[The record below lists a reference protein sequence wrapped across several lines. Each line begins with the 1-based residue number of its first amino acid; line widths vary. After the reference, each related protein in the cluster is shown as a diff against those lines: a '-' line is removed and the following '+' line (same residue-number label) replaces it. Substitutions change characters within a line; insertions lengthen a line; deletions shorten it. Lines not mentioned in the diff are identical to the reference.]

1 MKFQNNVFMMHKD
14 KWEKSHI
21 RMTWKKYPWKLKI
34 RLFLE
39 IRRFKQNELNGTQL
53 SWSQIPSSQILTRC
67 IIYTV
72 CVSVLLISSYQ
83 MVPTCMYYPQPH
95 PCFNW
100 PWRASG
106 PGHRWACTSIARL
119 AILYAPNI
127 VRDHV
132 YFSLL
137 ARQVSW
143 IMPPPHACYQG
154 PETGIIRGSQLS
166 NTHFYDS
173 FRRPCLGVWEK
184 WFEFWTCLICILWQV
199 SLDESWQCL
208 LESRIR
214 IRVFQMF

>member
-1 MKFQNNVFMMHKD
+1 MKFQNNVLQWCTKISG
-14 KWEKSHI
+14 KNRTQEWREKIS
-21 RMTWKKYPWKLKI
+21 MQA
-34 RLFLE
+34 
-39 IRRFKQNELNGTQL
+39 QNQAFPGN
-53 SWSQIPSSQILTRC
+53 QIKTFWQIHC
-67 IIYTV
+67 ICQSCY
-72 CVSVLLISSYQ
+72 CSSYQ

-154 PETGIIRGSQLS
+154 PETGIICGCQLS
-166 NTHFYDS
+166 ITHFYDT

-184 WFEFWTCLICILWQV
+184 
-199 SLDESWQCL
+199 
-208 LESRIR
+208 
-214 IRVFQMF
+214 

>member
-1 MKFQNNVFMMHKD
+1 M
-14 KWEKSHI
+14 
-21 RMTWKKYPWKLKI
+21 
-34 RLFLE
+34 
-39 IRRFKQNELNGTQL
+39 
-53 SWSQIPSSQILTRC
+53 
-67 IIYTV
+67 
-72 CVSVLLISSYQ
+72 SVLLIFSSYQ
-83 MVPTCMYYPQPH
+83 MVPTCTMYYPQPH

-166 NTHFYDS
+166 ITHFYDT
-173 FRRPCLGVWEK
+173 FRRPCLGVWILNLLDLHLVASFFRWILTMFAWIANK
-184 WFEFWTCLICILWQV
+184 NTCV
-199 SLDESWQCL
+199 SNVLNTKKMLKRFVQ
-208 LESRIR
+208 
-214 IRVFQMF
+214 RV